1 MTANDQILTT
11 HVGSLPRPHE
21 LLDAFGIFGNPAPPE
36 QIPGMIAE
44 AVQGVVDMQVGA
56 GIDIVSDGEMSKPGY
71 STYMT
76 ERMSGFG
83 GAGHPLSMQQDILE
97 FPDWGASLVENLEKL
112 PTPAC
117 IGDVSYDNTMFVE
130 GDIANFT
137 KALSKHKNVTGFVP
151 AASPGVIAMF
161 LENQHYK
168 THQEY
173 VMALATAMKTEY
185 DAIHKAGYI
194 LQLDCPDLA
203 VGRHVQ
209 FSKLSEK
216 EWRTTIEASVHALN
230 MATADIPPEAMRMHI
245 CWGNYEGPHNH
256 DVPFKEIVDLVLS
269 ARPSGI
275 LFEGANPRHEHEW
288 HLWEDQKLPD
298 GKVLI
303 PGVIDS
309 TSNYVEHPD
318 FVAERIS
325 RYANL
330 VGRENVI
337 AGTDCGF
344 GTFAAYSPV
353 FPSVVAAKLKTL
365 VEGAQIA
372 SKQLWGKK

>member
-1 MTANDQILTT
+1 MTASDRILTT
-11 HVGSLPRPHE
+11 HVGSLPRPLE
-21 LLDAFGIFGNPAPPE
+21 LLEAFGFTGNPAPPE
-36 QIPGMIAE
+36 QIPGMIAD
-44 AVQGVVDMQVGA
+44 AVKGIVEMQVEA
-56 GIDIVSDGEMSKPGY
+56 GIDFISDGEMSKPGY

-83 GAGHPLSMQQDILE
+83 GAGRWADMQQDIIE
-97 FPDWGASLVENLEKL
+97 FPDWGATLVENLDKL

-137 KALSKHKNVTGFVP
+137 AAIEPHKNVKGFMP

-168 THQEY
+168 THEEY
-173 VMALATAMKTEY
+173 VMALGAAMKTEY

-194 LQLDCPDLA
+194 LQLDCPELA
-203 VGRHVQ
+203 VGRAVQ
-209 FSKLSEK
+209 FSKMSEK
-216 EWRTTIEASVHALN
+216 EWHSKIDADVEALN
-230 MATADIPPEAMRMHI
+230 IATADIPPEAMRMHV
-245 CWGNYEGPHNH
+245 CWGNYDGPHNH

-269 ARPSGI
+269 ARPAGI

-288 HLWEDQKLPD
+288 HLWEDTKLPE
-298 GKVLI
+298 GKTLI

-309 TSNYVEHPD
+309 TNNYIEHPEL
-318 FVAERIS
+318 VAERIG

-344 GTFAAYSPV
+344 STFAGYTPV
-353 FPSVVAAKLKTL
+353 YPANVEKPQSVPAMKFSRPTRFA
-365 VEGAQIA
+365 
-372 SKQLWGKK
+372 